1 MWEIIE
7 PFVNSVMNKQVC
19 RHLYR
24 SSSFSHCDHLLHLT
38 KVGAYQAATY
48 HEICKYVSSFVLKA
62 TPTKRLFHNELLQPE
77 YKPSLS
83 ESTVW

>member
-7 PFVNSVMNKQVC
+7 PFINSVMNKQMC

-24 SSSFSHCDHLLHLT
+24 SSGFSHCDHLLDLT
-38 KVGAYQAATY
+38 KAATY

-77 YKPSLS
+77 YKPPLS